1 MPMTTDQKNA
11 ARVDRLRQKRRSSGM
26 TETNV
31 WIPVVIREA
40 ITQAV
45 AEGKYASRQ
54 SAIASAL
61 EKEFLAKSGS

>member
-31 WIPVVIREA
+31 WIPGVIREA
-40 ITQAV
+40 IAQAV

-54 SAIASAL
+54 SAINKAL
-61 EKEFLAKSGS
+61 EKEFLAKSGT